1 MRLGILMDDDGGCR
15 DFGEEVEEQVTSDVH
30 HPCLSN
36 SYGPHIMHFTIL
48 IPPDFDSSS
57 FSRLLSETHQSHKEK
72 VIGVDN
78 DGDLVLTRH
87 SHCLNSSGQ
96 SITLSIQHCITSS
109 ISNVGLQVV
118 WKAELLLSDFVLHKI
133 LTSLK
138 FNDISLV
145 VLGAGTGLV
154 GMLVGY
160 VAKSVF
166 LTDRGEKILANCGRN
181 VHLNYEALK
190 YNDSIHVRELDWEN
204 SWPQNVKLWNDSY
217 PDSFWWTPTEVE
229 EAERASVLLAANV
242 IYSDDLSDALFS
254 LLDTLMR
261 LGSEKVLYLA
271 LEKRY
276 NFSVVYFDV
285 VANGYNHFQSYVRGE
300 EECEE
305 LESLTPIVGRCIDL
319 SQIP

>member
-1 MRLGILMDDDGGCR
+1 MRLGILMDDDGGCQ

-87 SHCLNSSGQ
+87 SHCLR
-96 SITLSIQHCITSS
+96 
-109 ISNVGLQVV
+109 
-118 WKAELLLSDFVLHKI
+118 
-133 LTSLK
+133 
-138 FNDISLV
+138 
-145 VLGAGTGLV
+145 LV

-229 EAERASVLLAANV
+229 EAERAFVLLAANV

-276 NFSVVYFDV
+276 NFSVVDFDV

-305 LESLTPIVGRCIDL
+305 LESLTPIVGRCINL

>member
-109 ISNVGLQVV
+109 ISNVGLQV

-145 VLGAGTGLV
+145 VLGAGTETKCGARLV
-154 GMLVGY
+154 TGWYVGWICG
-160 VAKSVF
+160 KISVP
-166 LTDRGEKILANCGRN
+166 DRSR
-181 VHLNYEALK
+181 
-190 YNDSIHVRELDWEN
+190 
-204 SWPQNVKLWNDSY
+204 
-217 PDSFWWTPTEVE
+217 
-229 EAERASVLLAANV
+229 
-242 IYSDDLSDALFS
+242 
-254 LLDTLMR
+254 
-261 LGSEKVLYLA
+261 
-271 LEKRY
+271 
-276 NFSVVYFDV
+276 
-285 VANGYNHFQSYVRGE
+285 
-300 EECEE
+300 
-305 LESLTPIVGRCIDL
+305 
-319 SQIP
+319 

>member
-1 MRLGILMDDDGGCR
+1 
-15 DFGEEVEEQVTSDVH
+15 
-30 HPCLSN
+30 
-36 SYGPHIMHFTIL
+36 
-48 IPPDFDSSS
+48 
-57 FSRLLSETHQSHKEK
+57 
-72 VIGVDN
+72 
-78 DGDLVLTRH
+78 
-87 SHCLNSSGQ
+87 
-96 SITLSIQHCITSS
+96 
-109 ISNVGLQVV
+109 
-118 WKAELLLSDFVLHKI
+118 
-133 LTSLK
+133 
-138 FNDISLV
+138 
-145 VLGAGTGLV
+145 
-154 GMLVGY
+154 MLVGY

-166 LTDRGEKILANCGRN
+166 LTESGMVLEN
-181 VHLNYEALK
+181 
-190 YNDSIHVRELDWEN
+190 RELKETF
-204 SWPQNVKLWNDSY
+204 SHTSSTRRSY
-217 PDSFWWTPTEVE
+217 RSATAHRSRFWWTPTEVE

>member
-87 SHCLNSSGQ
+87 SHCLSQ

-109 ISNVGLQVV
+109 ISNVGLQV

-217 PDSFWWTPTEVE
+217 PDSQCSFWWTPTEVE